1 MMKKAKV
8 LDPTAAG
15 QGGIKRRSK
24 VPGVMITQY
33 IEELPEGMTT
43 PDFTRKPIALTIQE
57 GKLAIFKAKVFGNP
71 APTITWHRAK
81 GEMNDPQKFQIKYDP
96 TTSEHT
102 LEIPKVSG
110 DEVDTYKCY
119 ASNEYGK
126 AVCTVVLNVIE
137 VGFKKDKEM
146 QKAEGT
152 TASDPTEFRKRLRK
166 SAGKKAEEKKEGDI
180 DDSVWE
186 LLLSAEKKEYERIC
200 IEYGITDFRG
210 MLKKLVEMKKER
222 EEEQAQFIQHLRNL
236 KHIEVK
242 SEDAAT
248 FELEME
254 LKDPN
259 SRIFLYKDGVMIPYS
274 KDVEG
279 EMKHCLK
286 QVGKKYIFTV
296 KNLNPEDAGIYQV
309 DVEGVNIFSTD
320 FKVPLV
326 DFALK
331 IKEVTAQ
338 EREDAIFECVLT
350 KPISK
355 MVWTLKNTPLFN
367 NEKYDITCSEDK
379 LIHSLRIIDC
389 MPLDAGIYA
398 AIAGIRSC
406 SAWLIVEADKDPA
419 TKGKKKTRK
428 TTQAG
433 GCGEDL
439 LKVAAEQ
446 AERNKKE
453 IAEALGAAK
462 KFQAERE
469 AAEAEAKA
477 RSAAESEAAKAA
489 AQVATAAAAA
499 AAKAAQDAFSAAK
512 AKGRSEGEAKAA
524 AEAGAQV
531 AAAKAKVSAE
541 EEARKQ
547 AEFKALSE
555 GLSAEQAAAAG
566 AAAAAAMNAQAAAV
580 AASLGKA
587 GATGGVG
594 GGAAE
599 VVGSVW
605 AAGATG
611 TGEAGGAT
619 GAGAAGGAPRAGG
632 ATGAGG
638 ARGSTGAGG
647 ATGAGAAG
655 GAPGAGGAREA
666 TGTGG
671 AAGAG
676 GAGGAAGAGGAI
688 GAGGARGATGAGG
701 AGGATGAGGARG
713 ATGATGAGGTRG
725 AAGAGGA
732 RGAAGAGGPTGAGG
746 AGGAGGARVARGA
759 DGAGGA
765 GGAGG
770 ADGTGGTSGAD
781 GAGGSVGAGGAGA
794 DGGAGGAG
802 GSGGSGGEGG
812 DGGEKKRQR
821 AGPLVPETV
830 LDPGVHFSAGLE
842 DCKAIVGEAAELVCK
857 LSSADCNGAWS
868 KDGNEITASTEGIT
882 ISKEGAVHKLKIAKV
897 TDEFAG
903 KYRFE
908 ADGRKTE
915 CVIDVEDPPR
925 FSDKEIE
932 SFAKPIVIKHNQKA
946 SFKIPLIGRE
956 PFKVQWYKDGEELTP
971 DSHCKIEISEGESR
985 LLLIKL
991 QRKDTGEIKIKVKN
1005 EFGTAEAIS
1014 NLIVLDKPTPPL
1026 GPLEIIEA
1034 SANCI
1039 EIKWRPPKDNGGCP
1053 IKHYIVERN
1062 QIGRNTWK
1070 KIGQIPG
1077 EAHYRDSDV
1086 DHGRRYCYRIR
1097 AETDEGISEL
1107 METEDVQ
1114 AGTKAYPGQPSAPK
1128 VASAFK
1134 DCINLTWSPP
1144 TNTGGTSILGYN
1156 LEKRKKGSNLWGQ
1169 VNPTDQPIQAKKY
1182 AVKDVVEGMEYEFR
1196 VSAINISG
1204 AGESSNPSEFV
1215 FARDPK
1221 KPPGKVIDLKV
1232 TDSTYTTLSLSWT
1245 KPKEEPGV
1253 QNEAKGYFV
1262 DVRPAENTEWDR
1274 CNTNAIIMTSYT
1286 VKGLKSMAM
1295 YWVRVIAVNE
1305 GGEGEPQELNNYILA
1320 MPPPVRPRFT
1330 DSKIK
1335 SFMVVRAGNSA
1346 RFNINFEASP
1356 WPDVIWLKD
1365 AIPVSKRITI
1375 SNAEG
1380 GSQILIPSADRSDT
1394 GIYTIIVK
1402 NVVGQE
1408 TFSIEI
1414 RVTDEPKPPGPI
1426 VLDENV
1432 PGTVTVSWEPS
1443 PDEKRDDRLHYMVTE
1458 RDSSKRSWHTVA
1470 DRIFNN
1476 RFTAC
1481 NIMPG
1486 REYQFRVCSKNDIGL
1501 SAPSESPKWLI
1512 TCKKEKFTLNIPES
1526 KTCNLESTPRFMV
1539 PLKIHTAPQGYECY
1553 MSCAVRGN
1561 PTPHVTWYRNNVSLN
1576 TDTNYHITNTCGVCS
1591 MLILRVGAKDMGEY
1605 KVIAESSLGRAE
1617 CTTNLTVRE

>member
-1 MMKKAKV
+1 
-8 LDPTAAG
+8 LS
-15 QGGIKRRSK
+15 GIKRRSK

-33 IEELPEGMTT
+33 FEELPEGMTT

-57 GKLAIFKAKVFGNP
+57 GKLAIFKAKVIGNP
-71 APTITWHRAK
+71 APTVTWHRAQ
-81 GEMNDPQKFQIKYDP
+81 GEINDPQKFQNKYDP
-96 TTSEHT
+96 TTNEYT

-137 VGFKKDKEM
+137 GIRHVS
-146 QKAEGT
+146 
-152 TASDPTEFRKRLRK
+152 TAGDPTEFRK

-186 LLLSAEKKEYERIC
+186 LLLSAEKKDYERIC
-200 IEYGITDFRG
+200 IEYGITDYRG

-222 EEEQAQFIQHLRNL
+222 EEEQAEFIQYLHNL
-236 KHIEVK
+236 KPIEMK

-279 EMKHCLK
+279 ELKHCLK

-320 FKVPLV
+320 FKVLH
-326 DFALK
+326 FYTGC
-331 IKEVTAQ
+331 E
-338 EREDAIFECVLT
+338 EDAIFECVLT
-350 KPISK
+350 QPISK

-367 NEKYDITCSEDK
+367 NEKYEITCSEDK
-379 LIHSLRIIDC
+379 LIHCLRIIDC

-406 SAWLIVEADKDPA
+406 SAWLIVEGKLLITNFIHKTPA
-419 TKGKKKTRK
+419 
-428 TTQAG
+428 
-433 GCGEDL
+433 
-439 LKVAAEQ
+439 
-446 AERNKKE
+446 
-453 IAEALGAAK
+453 
-462 KFQAERE
+462 
-469 AAEAEAKA
+469 
-477 RSAAESEAAKAA
+477 
-489 AQVATAAAAA
+489 
-499 AAKAAQDAFSAAK
+499 
-512 AKGRSEGEAKAA
+512 
-524 AEAGAQV
+524 
-531 AAAKAKVSAE
+531 
-541 EEARKQ
+541 
-547 AEFKALSE
+547 
-555 GLSAEQAAAAG
+555 
-566 AAAAAAMNAQAAAV
+566 
-580 AASLGKA
+580 
-587 GATGGVG
+587 
-594 GGAAE
+594 
-599 VVGSVW
+599 
-605 AAGATG
+605 
-611 TGEAGGAT
+611 
-619 GAGAAGGAPRAGG
+619 
-632 ATGAGG
+632 
-638 ARGSTGAGG
+638 
-647 ATGAGAAG
+647 
-655 GAPGAGGAREA
+655 
-666 TGTGG
+666 
-671 AAGAG
+671 
-676 GAGGAAGAGGAI
+676 
-688 GAGGARGATGAGG
+688 
-701 AGGATGAGGARG
+701 
-713 ATGATGAGGTRG
+713 
-725 AAGAGGA
+725 
-732 RGAAGAGGPTGAGG
+732 
-746 AGGAGGARVARGA
+746 
-759 DGAGGA
+759 
-765 GGAGG
+765 
-770 ADGTGGTSGAD
+770 
-781 GAGGSVGAGGAGA
+781 
-794 DGGAGGAG
+794 
-802 GSGGSGGEGG
+802 
-812 DGGEKKRQR
+812 
-821 AGPLVPETV
+821 
-830 LDPGVHFSAGLE
+830 DPGVHFSAGLE

-857 LSSADCNGAWS
+857 LSSADCKGVWS
-868 KDGNEITASTEGIT
+868 KDGSEITASTEGIT
-882 ISKEGAVHKLKIAKV
+882 ISNEGAVHKLKIAKV
-897 TDEFAG
+897 TEEFAG
-903 KYRFE
+903 KYKFE

-915 CVIDVEDPPR
+915 CVVAVEDPPR
-925 FSDKEIE
+925 FDDKEIE
-932 SFAKPIVIKHNQKA
+932 AFAKPIVIKHNQKA
-946 SFKIPLIGRE
+946 SFKIPFIGRE

-985 LLLIKL
+985 LLLTKL

-1005 EFGTAEAIS
+1005 EFGAAEAIS
-1014 NLIVLDKPTPPL
+1014 NLVVLDKPTPPV

-1097 AETDEGISEL
+1097 AETDEGISEQ

-1114 AGTKAYPGQPSAPK
+1114 AAYPGQPSAPK

-1204 AGESSNPSEFV
+1204 AGEPSNPSEFV

-1253 QNEAKGYFV
+1253 QDEAKGYFV

-1295 YWVRVIAVNE
+1295 YWVRVIAIND

-1330 DSKIK
+1330 DSNIK

-1365 AIPVSKRITI
+1365 AIPVSKRVTI

-1426 VLDENV
+1426 ELDENV

-1443 PDEKRDDRLHYMVTE
+1443 PDEKRDDRLHYMVTK

-1486 REYQFRVCSKNDIGL
+1486 REYQFRVYSKNDIGL

-1512 TCKKEKFTLNIPES
+1512 TCKKEKFTLKIPES
-1526 KTCNLESTPRFMV
+1526 KTCNLESPPRFMV
-1539 PLKIHTAPQGYECY
+1539 PLKIHTPPQGYECY

-1561 PTPHVTWYRNNVSLN
+1561 PTPHITWYLNNVSLN
-1576 TDTNYHITNTCGVCS
+1576 TDTNYYITNTCGVCS
-1591 MLILRVGAKDMGEY
+1591 ILILRVGAKDMGEY

-1617 CTTNLTVRE
+1617 CTTNLTVRVHPNTE